1 MNANICHKTFADIN
15 IDDIFFQS
23 LKEDYPEFVSWFKR
37 KSTQDAFVQYDENGN
52 ISGFLYLKIEE
63 KVVEDV
69 NDKVQ
74 TLNGFFHIIDY
85 TTDKIA
91 LATDRVVDGI
101 ASIFHKL
108 MFSKKK
114 KKKKES
120 DENE

>member
-37 KSTQDAFVQYDENGN
+37 KSTQDAFVQYDENRN

-69 NDKVQ
+69 CPVIRLWIMQPMKMWMFVIQ
-74 TLNGFFHIIDY
+74 LFF
-85 TTDKIA
+85 
-91 LATDRVVDGI
+91 L
-101 ASIFHKL
+101 SIK
-108 MFSKKK
+108 
-114 KKKKES
+114 
-120 DENE
+120 N